1 MIQTSELT
9 KRYGTF
15 AAIRGISFSVAAGDV
30 VGFLGPNGAGKS
42 TTMRILTGFMPATS
56 GTATVAGHEV
66 HADPLAVKRQVG
78 YMPERVPL
86 YEEMVVSAFLDFV
99 GRVKGLSRGQ
109 RREEMARVLERCGLT
124 DMSKRMIGNLSKG
137 YRQRV
142 GLAQAL
148 LGNPPVLILDEP
160 TAGLDPKQIIEIREL
175 IKSLRGDHTVLLS
188 THILPEV
195 EMVCDRVIIV
205 HRGRVVSQE
214 RLDAITGS
222 RSLEDVFME
231 AISRDEVEAA

>member
-1 MIQTSELT
+1 MIETNDLT
-9 KRYGTF
+9 KRYGAF
-15 AAIRGISFSVAAGDV
+15 AAIRGVTFSVAAGEV

-56 GTATVAGHEV
+56 GTAKVAGHEV
-66 HADPLAVKRQVG
+66 HSDPLAVKRSVG

-86 YEEMVVSAFLDFV
+86 YEEMAVTAFLDFV
-99 GRVKGLSRGQ
+99 ARVKGLSRVQ
-109 RREEMARVLERCGLT
+109 RKEEIARALERCGLT
-124 DMSKRMIGNLSKG
+124 DMARRMIGNLSKG

-148 LGNPPVLILDEP
+148 LGNPSVLVLDEP

-195 EMVCDRVIIV
+195 EMVCERVVIV

-214 RLDAITGS
+214 RLDAITGA

-231 AISRDEVEAA
+231 AISRDEEAAA